1 MLIMQEFQSL
11 VFWFNQKDKSWL
23 KEKISQTVSSYDV
36 ISCVSRHYLFF
47 YVRCWWYA
55 LQQHMTSLRVQWTS
69 CPGLVPRVGTHQE
82 MRTLG
87 CNFNRNQYLSHIL
100 CPGSSS
106 VGMSCFVQTTPFGLF
121 LSKINISVVS
131 SRLLISPKSCW
142 FRAPFCTY
150 IDNIGWIFFLLS
162 HYNTL

>member
-1 MLIMQEFQSL
+1 M
-11 VFWFNQKDKSWL
+11 
-23 KEKISQTVSSYDV
+23 SQTVSSYDV

-55 LQQHMTSLRVQWTS
+55 LQQHMTSLSVQWTS

-131 SRLLISPKSCW
+131 SRLLISP
-142 FRAPFCTY
+142 RAAGSGHHFARILITW
-150 IDNIGWIFFLLS
+150 GEFFFSYLTITHSKVVAFQVLFTANPVR
-162 HYNTL
+162 HAFTLQSSS